1 MGDSTTTTDADGG
14 DEARR
19 VNEKRPST
27 LTPQQHPV
35 AGAAL
40 SSLVYI
46 SQCTV
51 GIYRRGGGGFHS
63 SKKARKYIKNE
74 TKSSH
79 KMRKNT

>member
-51 GIYRRGGGGFHS
+51 GIYRGGGGFHS
-63 SKKARKYIKNE
+63 SKKGRKYIKNE